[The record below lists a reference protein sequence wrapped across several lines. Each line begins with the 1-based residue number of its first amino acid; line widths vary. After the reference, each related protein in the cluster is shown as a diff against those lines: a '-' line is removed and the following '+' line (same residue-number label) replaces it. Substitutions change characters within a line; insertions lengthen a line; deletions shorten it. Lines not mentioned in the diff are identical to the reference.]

1 MWRWHFGVGIV
12 PTTDNFGRLGA
23 GPTNAPLL
31 EYLADSLI
39 KHDWSL
45 KALHREIMLSAVYR
59 MSTTYNARAAEVDP
73 ENGLLWRI
81 NRRRLEAEAVRDSLL
96 AVAGQLDW
104 RMGGTVLKVNNREYV
119 TVSGTRITD
128 EYDQPRR
135 SVYLPVVRSSMYD
148 ALTTFDF
155 PDPAVPNGDRAT
167 TTIAPQA
174 LFLTNSRLV
183 HDQMGHLA
191 KQLLDRL
198 PTDEDRVVYLY
209 ELLYSRPPTDYE
221 IRRATEFVESYR
233 RHDPRNLSVEA
244 RLHAWRGLARV
255 LVSTNEFIYVE

>member
-1 MWRWHFGVGIV
+1 M
-12 PTTDNFGRLGA
+12 
-23 GPTNAPLL
+23 
-31 EYLADSLI
+31 
-39 KHDWSL
+39 
-45 KALHREIMLSAVYR
+45 
-59 MSTTYNARAAEVDP
+59 
-73 ENGLLWRI
+73 
-81 NRRRLEAEAVRDSLL
+81 NRRRLEAEALRDSLL
-96 AVAGQLDW
+96 AVAGQLDG

-191 KQLLDRL
+191 KQLLERL
-198 PTDEDRVVYLY
+198 PTNEDRVVDLY
-209 ELLYSRPPTDYE
+209 ELLFSRAPTAYE
-221 IRRATEFVESYR
+221 ITRSIQFVEAYQQRDDREPEPNISR
-233 RHDPRNLSVEA
+233 AQR
-244 RLHAWRGLARV
+244 AWQALARV